1 MVHLKHAKGDYPE
14 RITRRKRPVPA
25 RQHLT
30 NRTSSLKEVKSAL
43 KPARG
48 AVMNVAFVRDRT
60 RISIDRYQ
68 KMVATGVLTKS
79 DRIELIDGEMVNM
92 APIGP
97 KHAAIT
103 ARLTKQF
110 ILGVGDDAII
120 SPGGPVNLGDFSE
133 PQPDVMLLRPRDDF
147 YAGKI
152 PEATDVLLIIEVSD
166 STLAFDQS
174 TKRALYARHGVV
186 EYWIVDVEGKRI
198 QVHREPT
205 ANGYGLTLEFSTTER
220 VSPQALPAVQLTV
233 QTLFL

>member
-1 MVHLKHAKGDYPE
+1 
-14 RITRRKRPVPA
+14 
-25 RQHLT
+25 
-30 NRTSSLKEVKSAL
+30 
-43 KPARG
+43 
-48 AVMNVAFVRDRT
+48 MNVAFVRDRT

-68 KMVATGVLTKS
+68 KMVAAGVLTQR

-103 ARLTKQF
+103 ARLNKQF
-110 ILGVGDDAII
+110 VLNVGDDAII
-120 SPGGPVNLGDFSE
+120 SPRGPVNLGEFSE
-133 PQPDVMLLRPRDDF
+133 PQPDVMLLRPREDF

-152 PEATDVLLIIEVSD
+152 PEAADVLLIIEVSD

-205 ANGYGLTLEFSTTER
+205 ANGYSRTLEFTVTGS
-220 VSPQALPAVQLTV
+220 VSPQTLPAVQLMV
-233 QTLFL
+233 QTLFT